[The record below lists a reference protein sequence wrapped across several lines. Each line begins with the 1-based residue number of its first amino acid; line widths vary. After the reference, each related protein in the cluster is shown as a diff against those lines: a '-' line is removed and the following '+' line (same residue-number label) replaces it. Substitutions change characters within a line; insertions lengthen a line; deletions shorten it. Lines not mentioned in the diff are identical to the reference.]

1 MLRIKLIRTGK
12 KHAPSFR
19 VAVGPKTKVIEVL
32 GSYNPQLN
40 PPSFQINKERL
51 DYWLKNGAK
60 LTEAVEKLIQGK
72 YEFRS
77 YVPKPPE
84 SEEEEA
90 SEEQEQAETKAERQ
104 EPDR

>member
-84 SEEEEA
+84 SEEGA
-90 SEEQEQAETKAERQ
+90 TEEQGDEQKS
-104 EPDR
+104 DR